1 MAPTMKTTIALAL
14 IAIAMATTWP
24 STAGAQSPGPVTV
37 RVPREVYEQPVSLP
51 ERPEVK
57 TVGEALEYL
66 SILVNGQPCGTIS
79 FVDEAARNPDG
90 DAIGQVRADDDGCNR
105 PGATISFVGPHTPA
119 LAQTFVLERGREYV
133 LASLVPEPPSTGPS
147 PSAPDAG
154 TGLNTGAQTYRLWLL
169 TLAVALAGGTL
180 LLLAKRNT
188 HR

>member
-147 PSAPDAG
+147 PSAPDVG
-154 TGLNTGAQTYRLWLL
+154 TGLDTGAEPHRLWLL
-169 TLAVALAGGTL
+169 MLAFGFAAGTWVL
-180 LLLAKRNT
+180 LKRRNS
-188 HR
+188 